1 MRLKKRRPCGKRL
14 VSQSRYFLKLV
25 SPYAFDNDVI
35 VVEGEEKLR
44 CAAVRDGYRLNPQSV
59 AQTDF
64 FQLRAYAQ
72 VNALH
77 GGVADGE
84 LGEIGEMF
92 QKRVVGDDVLAAA
105 VVEVQLGGFL
115 GLGIAH
121 KTVVV
126 EVAVAKAFG
135 KHIVIGYGN
144 ENRIRKGFPVVE
156 TNGLSCGQ
164 QRRNQYRRQKN
175 QSFHIFVSF

>member
-1 MRLKKRRPCGKRL
+1 MRQKKRPPCGKRL

-44 CAAVRDGYRLNPQSV
+44 CAAVRDGYRFDPQSV
-59 AQTDF
+59 AQADF
-64 FQLRAYAQ
+64 LQLGADAQ

-84 LGEIGEMF
+84 LGEIGEVL

-115 GLGIAH
+115 GLGVAH
-121 KTVVV
+121 ETVVV
-126 EVAVAKAFG
+126 EVAVAKTFG
-135 KHIVIGYGN
+135 KHIVIGDGN
-144 ENRIRKGFPVVE
+144 ENGVGEGIPVVE
-156 TNGLSCGQ
+156 TNGLGRGQ

-175 QSFHIFVSF
+175 QSFHIFYNV